1 MSSIIDV
8 PFSQESWDKGMEY
21 AKTSWAYTYN
31 RRGTSNIVSR
41 LEKIALGVGIG
52 EPSLGSFLKKDK
64 INYNLSGRTK
74 WYQSD
79 IHDFLI
85 NDHKTDVKVIFLN
98 ENYKHVQNNFLN
110 KKNNDRINHILNNC
124 ECLVPADQ
132 LNKDIYSFVLAQ
144 GKWIR
149 QNENDLFTN
158 NKKKTQNSETI
169 HLFWDYKFIG
179 NNKNKSNPDFD
190 PNGKKLGKLKITKT
204 NSNEHIKFRLY
215 GTSKHETFYS
225 EIVEMKEGE
234 KVKFTEGEF
243 DNVFTCS
250 QLLGEPTKPI
260 QIYSKKVNFSE
271 IINSWTNIKFHCS
284 KISILG
290 FTSLKE
296 LQVKS
301 RVVNRYDKETGFY
314 SDTQIPKNLG
324 IRTRDL
330 MSITELKKFTNGK

>member
-1 MSSIIDV
+1 
-8 PFSQESWDKGMEY
+8 
-21 AKTSWAYTYN
+21 
-31 RRGTSNIVSR
+31 
-41 LEKIALGVGIG
+41 
-52 EPSLGSFLKKDK
+52 
-64 INYNLSGRTK
+64 
-74 WYQSD
+74 
-79 IHDFLI
+79 
-85 NDHKTDVKVIFLN
+85 
-98 ENYKHVQNNFLN
+98 
-110 KKNNDRINHILNNC
+110 
-124 ECLVPADQ
+124 
-132 LNKDIYSFVLAQ
+132 
-144 GKWIR
+144 
-149 QNENDLFTN
+149 
-158 NKKKTQNSETI
+158 
-169 HLFWDYKFIG
+169 
-179 NNKNKSNPDFD
+179 
-190 PNGKKLGKLKITKT
+190 
-204 NSNEHIKFRLY
+204 
-215 GTSKHETFYS
+215 
-225 EIVEMKEGE
+225 MKEGE

-250 QLLGEPTKPI
+250 QLSGEPTKPI